1 MKCKII
7 LTVLYFR
14 RRRKK
19 KNFFSNKNR
28 NLLFHQCYS
37 CQSFCIVCRCESL
50 FNNARALAHTHTHT
64 LSLQS
69 PLELTVLSIHYVTVS
84 SLPLSSVSRA
94 VGFLAI
100 VKMNF
105 FFFWMVERIQSR
117 FIVLTLISSIPVFIY
132 RCFPLYLFPHRV
144 NLDFTDADGS
154 TSKFGDAILG
164 GR

>member
-1 MKCKII
+1 MLFTSAI
-7 LTVLYFR
+7 LVKVFVLYVDA
-14 RRRKK
+14 
-19 KNFFSNKNR
+19 NP
-28 NLLFHQCYS
+28 YS
-37 CQSFCIVCRCESL
+37 IMHVLS
-50 FNNARALAHTHTHT
+50 HTHTH
-64 LSLQS
+64 SLQS

-117 FIVLTLISSIPVFIY
+117 FIVLPLISSIPVFIY